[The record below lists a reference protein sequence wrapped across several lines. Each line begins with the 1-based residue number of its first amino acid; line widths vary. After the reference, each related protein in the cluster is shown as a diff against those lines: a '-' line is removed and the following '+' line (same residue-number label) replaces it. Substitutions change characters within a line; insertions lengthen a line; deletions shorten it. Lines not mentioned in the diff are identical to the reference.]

1 MVRGTL
7 NMNDE
12 RAKIGWGDW
21 GWWLLACIVGFM
33 LGFVVANA
41 TFGFGAPAGIV
52 IGVSLG
58 IAQWLVLRRYIA
70 RAGWWVLASI
80 VGLAV
85 GFGVCAAVLFADD
98 FADDVGFAMAG
109 AVAGT
114 VIGASLGIAQWLVL
128 RRHVARAG
136 WWVLASAV
144 GVATFET
151 VDFAM
156 SFDPGGAFIV
166 GVAVYG
172 AITGGV
178 LVWLLRQ
185 PALETAA

>member
-1 MVRGTL
+1 
-7 NMNDE
+7 MNIE
-12 RAKIGWGDW
+12 RAQVGWRFW
-21 GWWLLACIVGFM
+21 FWWLNASTAGFI
-33 LGFVVANA
+33 LGFVVANRLDW
-41 TFGFGAPAGIV
+41 FGALAGTV
-52 IGVSLG
+52 IGASLG
-58 IAQWLVLRRYIA
+58 IAQWLILRRFIA

-85 GFGVCAAVLFADD
+85 GFGVCSAVLFADD
-98 FADDVGFAMAG
+98 FAQDVGFAIAG

-114 VIGASLGIAQWLVL
+114 VIGAALGIAQWLVL

-144 GVATFET
+144 GVAIFET

-156 SFDPGGAFIV
+156 QFDAGPVFLV
-166 GVAVYG
+166 GVAAYS

-185 PALETAA
+185 PTAEELNSRQAAE

>member
-1 MVRGTL
+1 
-7 NMNDE
+7 MNTE
-12 RAKIGWGDW
+12 RAQVGWGLW
-21 GWWLLACIVGFM
+21 GWWVLASTVGFI
-33 LGFVVANA
+33 LGFVVAKA
-41 TFGFGAPAGIV
+41 TFGSGALAGIV
-52 IGVSLG
+52 DGASLG

-85 GFGVCAAVLFADD
+85 GFGVCAAVRFAGG
-98 FADDVGFAMAG
+98 FAEDVGFAMAG

-128 RRHVARAG
+128 RRHIARAG

-156 SFDPGGAFIV
+156 LFDAGRVFLV
-166 GVAVYG
+166 GVAAYG

-185 PALETAA
+185 PKAEEIDPRQAAE